1 MNLREMRSIGGGSWE
16 GARRNCDR
24 DGLYKRR
31 IFFQLKKRKMKICLI
46 EGTGDLPLAAE
57 KLAKNYNSENSLQ
70 NSNALRTFHWP
81 CVS

>member
-1 MNLREMRSIGGGSWE
+1 
-16 GARRNCDR
+16 
-24 DGLYKRR
+24 
-31 IFFQLKKRKMKICLI
+31 MKICLI